1 MKLAV
6 IGSRNFNDYE
16 QLKKEINNLS
26 FSKDINEIIS
36 GGARGADS
44 LAEKYANEYR
54 IKLTVFK
61 PDWNIGKHAGFLRN
75 TQIIESSDA
84 VIAFWDGQSKGTLDS
99 LNKAKKLNKIVVII
113 NQGEL

>member
-61 PDWNIGKHAGFLRN
+61 PDWNIGKHAVFLRN

>member
-16 QLKKEINNLS
+16 QLKKEINKLS

-36 GGARGADS
+36 GGAKGADS